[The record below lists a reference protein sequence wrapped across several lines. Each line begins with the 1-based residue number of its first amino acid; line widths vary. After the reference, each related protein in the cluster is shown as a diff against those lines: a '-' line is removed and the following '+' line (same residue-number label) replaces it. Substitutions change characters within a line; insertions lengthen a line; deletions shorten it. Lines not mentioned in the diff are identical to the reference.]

1 MPTSSGLAAEL
12 IDHGPGL
19 QARAVLVQTP
29 LKEPVTAGELA
40 AVELLACLPSR
51 AREALARQARH
62 RRFRAG
68 EVIFYEGDEGGS
80 LHIVRSGAVRVI
92 RPSRDSEL
100 VLQRLGA
107 GDVFGEV
114 AVLNS
119 DRRLAS
125 VVASEDCETVEVFK
139 TALDRVLDDHP
150 DAARRMLGL
159 LASSLTLA
167 KEEVARHNQVLES
180 EVRARTLELRETQLE
195 TVRRLGQAAESRD
208 DATGLHIAR
217 MSRFSQRLARA
228 VGWSSAQ
235 SETLLYAT
243 PMHDIGKIGIP
254 DRILRKPGKL
264 DAEEWEIMKS
274 HTTMGAEILA
284 GSRSAV
290 LRMAETIAMHHHE
303 RWDGTGYPAGLAGE
317 DIPFPAR
324 ICAVCDVFDALVSE
338 RPYKQAWTIE
348 DALAEID
355 AQSGKHFDPR
365 LAQAFVRLA
374 PQLVSELERA

>member
-1 MPTSSGLAAEL
+1 MLVHTAAREEVTSAEL
-12 IDHGPGL
+12 ATVD
-19 QARAVLVQTP
+19 
-29 LKEPVTAGELA
+29 
-40 AVELLACLPSR
+40 LLACLPAR

-62 RRFRAG
+62 RHYRAG

-80 LHIVRSGAVRVI
+80 LHIVRRGAVSVI

-100 VLQRLGA
+100 VLQRLAA

-139 TALDRVLDDHP
+139 TSLDRVLDDHP
-150 DAARRMLGL
+150 AAARRMLGL

-167 KEEVARHNQVLES
+167 KEEVARHNQALES
-180 EVRARTLELRETQLE
+180 QVRARTLELRETQLE

-208 DATGLHIAR
+208 DATGMHIAR
-217 MSRFSQRLARA
+217 MSRLSQRLAQA
-228 VGWSSAQ
+228 VGWSTAD

-254 DRILRKPGKL
+254 DRILRKAGKL
-264 DAEEWEIMKS
+264 DAEEWEVMKT
-274 HTTMGAEILA
+274 HTTIGAGILA

-290 LRMAETIAMHHHE
+290 LRMAETVAMYHHE
-303 RWDGTGYPAGLAGE
+303 KWDGTGYPAGLAGE
-317 DIPFPAR
+317 DIPLSAR

-338 RPYKQAWTIE
+338 RPYKRAWSMAA
-348 DALAEID
+348 ALAEIS
-355 AQSGKHFDPR
+355 AQSGRHFDPG
-365 LAQAFVRLA
+365 LAQAFVAIA
-374 PQLVSELERA
+374 PELVSEVDPELCVCPG